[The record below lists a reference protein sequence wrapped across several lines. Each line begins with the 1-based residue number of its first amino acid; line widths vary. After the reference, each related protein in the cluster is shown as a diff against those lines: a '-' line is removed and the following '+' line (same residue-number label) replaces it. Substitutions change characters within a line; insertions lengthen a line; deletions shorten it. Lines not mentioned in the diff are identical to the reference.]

1 MFFIDNIDIKIL
13 KFINKYEVVPR
24 HKIFKKFPEY
34 KFDTS
39 FRFENLEK
47 FDSIQINDISIFGV
61 PYICRLYK
69 EHKNSFGKISYVET
83 EFYFLS
89 NLSKKILKKS
99 RFSIFNNKL
108 KDFIFDLIKILKNK

>member
-39 FRFENLEK
+39 FRLENLEK

-69 EHKNSFGKISYVET
+69 EHKNSFGKIFYVET
-83 EFYFLS
+83 EFYFFIKFIKK
-89 NLSKKILKKS
+89 NFKKIS
-99 RFSIFNNKL
+99 FQHF
-108 KDFIFDLIKILKNK
+108 

>member
-39 FRFENLEK
+39 FRLENLEK
-47 FDSIQINDISIFGV
+47 FDSIQINDISIFV
-61 PYICRLYK
+61 SHIFVDYIK
-69 EHKNSFGKISYVET
+69 TQKF
-83 EFYFLS
+83 FW
-89 NLSKKILKKS
+89 
-99 RFSIFNNKL
+99 
-108 KDFIFDLIKILKNK
+108 